1 MRPETREFLSD
12 WARDNAA
19 KGKAQGRPESF
30 AEGYARGFAR
40 GMVKGMAKS
49 IFIVLD
55 VRGLDVPDD
64 VRAAIGECSDVE
76 QLEAW
81 VGAAVTAQ
89 SARDLLNIQD
99 APDPSPTVLSA
110 AGGRLGSGV
119 IRGI

>member
-1 MRPETREFLSD
+1 MLPETRVFLSD
-12 WARDNAA
+12 WARDNVAR
-19 KGKAQGRPESF
+19 GKAQGRSESF
-30 AEGYARGFAR
+30 AEGFARGFIE
-40 GMVKGMAKS
+40 GMSES

-110 AGGRLGSGV
+110 VGGRHGSGV